1 MADANEV
8 RDFHGR
14 GLFSDG
20 QSNAVPFFDANG
32 KLVTDASNLS
42 YNDSTDLL
50 TAVMNSKPPA
60 QIHGV
65 PNLQFASVVTG
76 TDTAFATAVQFVSSV
91 FLPCQKNVRAVRYL
105 VGSVGGTDLGYA
117 VIYGSGGTVVGQSPT
132 AAGGV
137 TVGAAAGVQTF
148 SLQATVALAGPAM
161 YYVGVQ
167 ANGATAKLRT
177 VPANQDFGIYA
188 GQVSQ
193 THGAIGAISAPTTF
207 TAGKAPYVVLE

>member
-1 MADANEV
+1 MADTNEV

-14 GLFSDG
+14 GIFSDG
-20 QSNAVPFFDANG
+20 QSNAVPFFDSSG
-32 KLVTDASNLS
+32 RLVTDASNIS

-50 TAVMNSKPPA
+50 TAIMNAKPPS

-65 PNLQFASVVTG
+65 PNLQFHSVVVG
-76 TDTAFATAVQFVSSV
+76 TDTAFATAVQFVTSV
-91 FLPCQKNVRAVRYL
+91 FLPCQKNVKAIQYL
-105 VGSVGGTDLGYA
+105 TGSVGGTDLAYA
-117 VIYGSGGTVVGQSPT
+117 VVYGSGGTVVGQSPT
-132 AAGGV
+132 AGGGV
-137 TVGAAAGVQTF
+137 TVGAAAEVQTI
-148 SLQATVALAGPAM
+148 SLQATVSLAGPAM

-193 THGAIGAISAPTTF
+193 THGSVAAISAPTTF
-207 TAGKAPYVVLE
+207 TAGKGPYVTLV